1 MRKSNERSNEIYNK
15 ILKNLFIIEDVVLCW
30 YLVDLLLLK
39 DEQRE
44 LEM

>member
-39 DEQRE
+39 DE
-44 LEM
+44 